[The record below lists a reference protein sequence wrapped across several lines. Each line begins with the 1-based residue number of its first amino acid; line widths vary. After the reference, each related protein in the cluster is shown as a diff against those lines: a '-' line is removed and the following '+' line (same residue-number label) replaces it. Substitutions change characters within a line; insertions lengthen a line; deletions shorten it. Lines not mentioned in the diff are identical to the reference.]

1 MKIYNAC
8 DFKEM
13 PWKNGGGVTT
23 ELFCKVDQN
32 NQLLFR
38 ISMAKVSSNGPFSLF
53 PHINRALLLLSGN
66 GFKLTGQKTH
76 TTLTLNSP
84 TLYFSGEEAVT
95 CELIEGECLDF
106 NVMIHS
112 QMGKALVSKGPFSAE
127 EANDFNGERFFYF
140 PKQNQLLHLQK
151 NESLENKT
159 YLHEECIT
167 IRLKLNSCI

>member
-1 MKIYNAC
+1 MQIYNSC

-23 ELFCKVDQN
+23 ELFCKIDQDN
-32 NQLLFR
+32 RLLFR
-38 ISMAKVSSNGPFSLF
+38 ISMAKVSSNGPFSFF

-66 GFKLTGQKTH
+66 GFKLSGTKTQ

-84 TLYFSGEEAVT
+84 ALYFSGEEAIE

-112 QMGKALVSKGPFSAE
+112 QMGKTLVFKTFFSQE
-127 EANDFNGERFFYF
+127 EANEFNGERFFYF
-140 PKQNQLLHLQK
+140 PKRNQLLHLQK
-151 NESLENKT
+151 GEIFENKS
-159 YLHEECIT
+159 YLQEECIHIQVSLT
-167 IRLKLNSCI
+167 ICI